1 MSRRLECLTWTEI
14 GASATVVLPIG
25 SLEQHGPHLPLNT
38 DVVIA
43 EAVATGVF
51 NHLSGLVARPDQ
63 VVLAPALTYTASG
76 EHEGFAG
83 TISIG
88 VGAVRLVLVELA
100 RSARRWADRLVL
112 VNAHGGNAFAIRD
125 ATTQLRAEG
134 HQIDV
139 VTCGLPGADLHA
151 GRTETSLM
159 LHLAPAAV
167 RTDRVAAG
175 YLGGPAEA
183 MPVLRRAGVAALS
196 ASGVLGDPRAATAAE
211 GATVL
216 ADMTRR
222 ACAALG
228 NAAAGKAALR
238 NEQFGNA
245 GLGNTE
251 NGKAANEMA
260 AHPGPR
266 P

>member
-43 EAVATGVF
+43 EAVATGVV
-51 NHLSGLVARPDQ
+51 NHLSGLGARPDQ

-88 VGAVRLVLVELA
+88 VEAVRLVLVELA

-112 VNAHGGNAFAIRD
+112 VNAHGGNAFAIQD

-159 LHLAPAAV
+159 LHLAQAPDIKGGTASNTKAITLGTRKAAPP
-167 RTDRVAAG
+167 G
-175 YLGGPAEA
+175 SLGPSQ
-183 MPVLRRAGVAALS
+183 S
-196 ASGVLGDPRAATAAE
+196 ATANSRPRLGTARAAFAE
-211 GATVL
+211 VTNH
-216 ADMTRR
+216 R
-222 ACAALG
+222 
-228 NAAAGKAALR
+228 
-238 NEQFGNA
+238 
-245 GLGNTE
+245 
-251 NGKAANEMA
+251 
-260 AHPGPR
+260 PR
-266 P
+266 PL